1 MVSMKSIK
9 QLRKVLKFVLGKQDK
24 VVLDNNAY
32 GRINIIINLHLN
44 PRLASVCLSVSKLF
58 Y

>member
-1 MVSMKSIK
+1 MKSIK